1 MDAIGSKFLSYDIK
15 GSPIFLT
22 VCWSTMWSYRDR
34 QDRSLVLQVSYHL
47 INKSWIQLMWLE
59 SLDSD
64 VCVCVCFQSCL
75 TLCDPMDCSPPGSSV
90 HGISQAGTLE
100 WFAISSFRGSSQLR
114 DWTWVSCI
122 GRWILCCWTT
132 GEALDSNKHLYFP
145 DAGIHLKNTLSL
157 ILF

>member
-64 VCVCVCFQSCL
+64 VCVCVCVFSRVWLFVTPWTVARQAPRSMGFPRQEHWSGL
-75 TLCDPMDCSPPGSSV
+75 PFPPSEDLPNSGTEPESPALAGEFFAAEPPGKPLILISTS
-90 HGISQAGTLE
+90 ISQMQAFIWRTL
-100 WFAISSFRGSSQLR
+100 
-114 DWTWVSCI
+114 WV
-122 GRWILCCWTT
+122 
-132 GEALDSNKHLYFP
+132 
-145 DAGIHLKNTLSL
+145 
-157 ILF
+157 